1 MAKMEVAWRAIRES
15 RRATALNP
23 LHGTQGFVR
32 PGEGIAM
39 FSGGMFQ
46 SMPGMREALTGPG
59 PSREWLESAQERC
72 QRRMHSTNTTSLQA
86 EIDQLRVYMTALFR
100 LLVARGVFT
109 VEEAQQRVAEL
120 EAAGE
125 PGGTSARDVM
135 SGAERPPEENP
146 FREMGRVDGQRRR
159 YWWARIRHGVLAA
172 CLIGLT
178 AGGVGIAWLV
188 GWIQP

>member
-1 MAKMEVAWRAIRES
+1 
-15 RRATALNP
+15 
-23 LHGTQGFVR
+23 
-32 PGEGIAM
+32 M